1 MRIAA
6 LSDIHYDRQSRGKWV
21 ELFKAVSDNADVFLM
36 CGDLTD
42 YGLEE
47 EAKLLAD
54 DLHAHLRV
62 PALAVLGNH
71 DFESGTPEIVRKV
84 MDEVGVTMLNGESK
98 EIDGVGFAGTC
109 GFSGGF
115 DEYSLNP
122 WGEKVMKDFVQTTVD
137 EALKLETALSR
148 LETDCRIVL
157 LHYSPIRS
165 TVVGESPEIF
175 PFLGSSRLE
184 DPLNHYKVT
193 AAFHGHAHRGAHQGM
208 TSGNVPVFNVSIP
221 VLKKE
226 HPDQPPFKLFEI
238 AAGKPTPSST
248 R

>member
-6 LSDIHYDRQSRGKWV
+6 ISDIHYDRESRGKLD
-21 ELFKAVSDNADVFLM
+21 ELFKTVSGEADILLL

-42 YGLEE
+42 YGTEE
-47 EAKLLAD
+47 EARTLAE
-54 DLHAHLRV
+54 DLHAHLRI

-71 DFESGTPEIVRKV
+71 DFESGTPDKVRQV
-84 MDEVGVTMLNGESK
+84 MTEVGVIVLDGQSK
-98 EIDGVGFAGTC
+98 EIDGVGFAGIC
-109 GFSGGF
+109 GFAGGF
-115 DEYSLNP
+115 DQYSLNP
-122 WGEKVMKDFVQTTVD
+122 WGEPVIKAFVQVTVD

-157 LHYSPIRS
+157 LHYAPIRA
-165 TVVGESPEIF
+165 TVVGEPAEIF

-193 AAFHGHAHRGAHQGM
+193 AAFHGHAHLGTHEGRTTADI
-208 TSGNVPVFNVSIP
+208 PIYNVSLP

-226 HPDQPPFKLFEI
+226 QPDGPPFKLYEV
-238 AAGKPTPSST
+238 AAGQLAPSSN

>member
-6 LSDIHYDRQSRGKWV
+6 ISDVHYDRHSRGKWD
-21 ELFKAVSDNADVFLM
+21 ELFKAVSDTADVLLM

-42 YGLEE
+42 YGMEE

-54 DLHAHLRV
+54 DVHAHLRI

-71 DFESGTPEIVRKV
+71 DFESGTPEKVRDV
-84 MDEVGVTMLNGESK
+84 MSEVGVTVLDGEAK
-98 EIDGVGFAGTC
+98 EMDGVGFAGTC
-109 GFSGGF
+109 GFAGGF
-115 DEYSLNP
+115 DRFSLNP
-122 WGEKVMKDFVQTTVD
+122 WGEPAIKTFVQATVD

-148 LETDCRIVL
+148 LETDSRIVL
-157 LHYSPIRS
+157 LHYSPIRA

-184 DPLNHYKVT
+184 DPLNHYQVT
-193 AAFHGHAHRGAHQGM
+193 AAFHGHAHRGTHEGR
-208 TSGNVPVFNVSIP
+208 TSGDVPIFNVSIP
-221 VLKKE
+221 LLKNKR
-226 HPDQPPFKLFEI
+226 PGVPPFKLYEI
-238 AAGKPTPSST
+238 GAGEPVPSST